1 MAVDVIDYHPEL
13 HDPWLL
19 FAFVCLGLISVGVT
33 LVAKRSRVA
42 VILAGLALTAASP
55 FIVSGLVHGFYFLVN
70 PDIERIL
77 CTHWV
82 RRWALPEVVAT
93 AGIVVGLVI
102 GHSWPRRTVER
113 A

>member
-13 HDPWLL
+13 HDLWLL
-19 FAFVCLGLISVGVT
+19 LAFVFLGLISVGVT

-55 FIVSGLVHGFYFLVN
+55 FIVSALLHGLYFLVN

-82 RRWALPEVVAT
+82 RRWALPEFVALAGVVA
-93 AGIVVGLVI
+93 GLVV
-102 GHSWPRRTVER
+102 GHSWPRRAVEH